1 MLTLLGRRL
10 IGALLALLL
19 ASLIVFVV
27 LEVLPGD
34 AAQLMLG
41 INADPA
47 ALAALRAELGLDRPA
62 PARFLLWLAELLQ
75 GELGRSHTNAR
86 PVAALIGER
95 LGVTVP
101 LALFAFLL
109 STNLAVPLGFLAAL
123 RRDRAGDVVVMALS
137 QLGLAVPEF
146 WLGLLLILLFAV
158 SLGWLPAGGFPGWQG
173 GVGGALAALLLPA
186 VTLGLNQAAI
196 LARVARRAAITAL
209 AADHVR
215 TARAKGLS
223 EPRVILGHVLR
234 NTLATLLALMGL
246 QLAFLLAGVIVV
258 ENLFYLPGLGRL
270 LLQAVTQRD
279 VVVVR
284 DLVLLFVFVAIAL
297 NFLVDVLV
305 AVIDPRPRAT
315 A

>member
-10 IGALLALLL
+10 MGAILALVL

-34 AAQLMLG
+34 AALMMLG
-41 INADPA
+41 TNADSA
-47 ALAALRAELGLDRPA
+47 ALASLRVELGLDRPA
-62 PARFLLWLAELLQ
+62 PMRFVLWLADLLR
-75 GELGRSHTNAR
+75 GELGQSHVNAR

-95 LGVTVP
+95 LSVTVP

-109 STNLAVPLGFLAAL
+109 STILAVPLGFLAAL
-123 RRDRAGDVVVMALS
+123 RRNRAGDVAVMALA

-146 WLGLLLILLFAV
+146 WLGLLLILVFAV
-158 SLGWLPAGGFPGWQG
+158 GLGWLPAGGFPGWRAG
-173 GVGGALAALLLPA
+173 IGAALAALLLPA

-196 LARVARRAAITAL
+196 LARVARRAAISAL
-209 AADHVR
+209 GADHVR

-223 EPRVILGHVLR
+223 ELRVILGHVLR
-234 NTLATLLALMGL
+234 NTLATLFALMAL
-246 QLAFLLAGVIVV
+246 QLAFLFAGVIVV

-279 VVVVR
+279 VIVVR
-284 DLVLLFVFVAIAL
+284 DLVLLFVFAAIAL
-297 NFLVDVLV
+297 NLLVDLLV
-305 AVIDPRPRAT
+305 AFIDPRPRA
-315 A
+315 AA